1 LIEDSSERSGNIGT
15 MKTNI
20 DTLPDWTIQLDEV
33 SAGVYRLIAKHP
45 LGSSIDLTGTD
56 PEELLKQAKTSAE
69 AMEKDLRTRRH
80 KT

>member
-1 LIEDSSERSGNIGT
+1 LIEESSERSGNIET

-20 DTLPDWTIQLDEV
+20 DTLPDWTLQLDEV
-33 SAGVYRLIAKHP
+33 SAGVYRLTAKHA
-45 LGSSIDLTGTD
+45 LGSRIDLTGTD
-56 PEELLKQAKTSAE
+56 TEELLKQAKTSAE